1 MARIMFPKRRE
12 RIRLYNDYNRRRYKM
27 IAERYL
33 VCETTNKSYI
43 TLTIQRLQHT
53 IFLYNQTQ

>member
-1 MARIMFPKRRE
+1 MFPKRRE

-33 VCETTNKSYI
+33 VCETTNNSYI